1 MANRDQTSSG
11 RIPPLLHHWR
21 TPLLGTPKEVQHR
34 HGALLPTL
42 PKTHFSAEN
51 HHQKRACWKPKGSVE
66 ERLTRRKQAL
76 PTSPELHQQ
85 QRTWWSSPQPRSPV
99 LPSTRS
105 NRQPSS
111 APESGRPRSTAELRS
126 NGLPTGGL
134 TPPQQFARD
143 LQCNTPWH
151 LLPRHQHQEL
161 QGDRLL
167 RDQHHLSTTPQ

>member
-21 TPLLGTPKEVQHR
+21 TPLLETPKEVQHR

-51 HHQKRACWKPKGSVE
+51 HHQKRAFRKPKGSIV
-66 ERLTRRKQAL
+66 ERLTRGKQAL

-85 QRTWWSSPQPRSPV
+85 QGTWWSSPQPRSPV

-111 APESGRPRSTAELRS
+111 APEPERLKSTAELRS
-126 NGLPTGGL
+126 SGPPTEGL
-134 TPPQQFARD
+134 TSLQQFARG

-151 LLPRHQHQEL
+151 LLPRHQYQEL
-161 QGDRLL
+161 QGDRLPH
-167 RDQHHLSTTPQ
+167 DCHHLSITPQ

>member
-21 TPLLGTPKEVQHR
+21 TPRLETLKEVQHR
-34 HGALLPTL
+34 HGALLPTP

-51 HHQKRACWKPKGSVE
+51 HHWRRAFRRQKGSAG
-66 ERLTRRKQAL
+66 ERPTRRRQAP
-76 PTSPELHQQ
+76 PTPPELHRR
-85 QRTWWSSPQPRSPV
+85 QRTWWSSPRPRSPA
-99 LPSTRS
+99 LPSTKS
-105 NRQPSS
+105 NRQLSS
-111 APESGRPRSTAELRS
+111 APEPERLRSTAELRS
-126 NGLPTGGL
+126 NGPPTEGL
-134 TPPQQFARD
+134 TSPQQFARD
-143 LQCNTPWH
+143 PQCNTPWH